1 MEDTETP
8 SVSRRAAL
16 AGATAA
22 LAASA
27 GCVQRLRTVVGEDS
41 SEQLVVGIAMP
52 AADYDPFAAPIARH
66 LIDGLTAAGIDYRL
80 RPVPQDE
87 LSRQVLLANDFDIYI
102 ARLPYD
108 RRADPD
114 VLYSLLHSRFRG
126 EGGWQNPFGFTNV
139 ECDDL
144 LDEQRRTSGERRRRA
159 VADLQRLL
167 GRTQPFV
174 PLVRPTIISGVRT
187 GRFTGWERAVQHPP
201 QGLLALERSTAS
213 DGNTSTGSTS
223 TDGNETVDR
232 LRLGSTDVR
241 ITENRNPIS
250 ATHSHESSL
259 VELLYD
265 RLAVS
270 DGERVA
276 PWLASEIEWQ
286 SSADGSTATD
296 TEGET
301 GARTVRVRLREDL
314 TWHDGEA
321 LTADDVAFSYE
332 FLDDTALGEAPA
344 PIPAPRFRGAVTLV
358 EDVTVLD
365 GRTVRLTVA
374 ESPRAVAE
382 RALTVPLFP
391 RHIWNER
398 TETVSVA
405 GVELDTETTDALV
418 WDNPEPVGSGPLRFE
433 SAAAEDRVV
442 VSRFEEHFLARP
454 APPAS
459 VAGLAAPAFEELTV
473 EISGSSPSLVESLQ
487 AADIDA
493 TFSPVAP
500 AAATRIGDDESLSLV
515 SAPSYASYHLG
526 FNTRIEPFS
535 DPNFRRTLARLCDK
549 RWLAADVFC
558 GYGEPIAS
566 PLADTDWLTE
576 DLRWAGADP
585 VAPFLGTDGEIDPAD
600 ARAAFSEIGYRYN
613 EDDELVV

>member
-16 AGATAA
+16 AGATTA

-27 GCVQRLRTVVGEDS
+27 GCVQRLRTVVGDDS
-41 SEQLVVGIAMP
+41 SEQLVVGITMP

-108 RRADPD
+108 RRPDPD
-114 VLYSLLHSRFRG
+114 VLYPLLHSRFRG

-187 GRFTGWERAVQHPP
+187 GRFSGWERAVQHPP
-201 QGLLALERSTAS
+201 QGLLALERGDVS
-213 DGNTSTGSTS
+213 DGDRSAAVAS
-223 TDGNETVDR
+223 TDDETADR

-265 RLAVS
+265 PLAVAH
-270 DGERVA
+270 GERVE
-276 PWLASEIEWQ
+276 PWLAGEITWQ
-286 SSADGSTATD
+286 SSADGSTAADTD
-296 TEGET
+296 GET
-301 GARTVRVRLREDL
+301 GTRTIRVRLREDL

-321 LTADDVAFSYE
+321 LTADDIAFSYA
-332 FLDDTALGEAPA
+332 FLDDTALGEAPT

-365 GRTVRLTVA
+365 ERTARLTLT
-374 ESPRAVAE
+374 ESTRAVAE

-433 SAAAEDRVV
+433 SATAEDRVV

-459 VAGLAAPAFEELTV
+459 VAGLTAPAFAALTV
-473 EISGSSPSLVESLQ
+473 EMSSSSPNLVESLQ

-549 RWLAADVFC
+549 GWLAAAVFS
-558 GYGEPIAS
+558 GYGDPIAS
-566 PLADTDWLTE
+566 PLADTDWLA
-576 DLRWAGADP
+576 DDVRWAGTDP
-585 VAPFLGTDGEIDPAD
+585 AAPFLGTDGEIDPAD
-600 ARAAFSEIGYRYN
+600 ARAAFRDIGYRYN
-613 EDDELVV
+613 GDGELVV